1 MKTTNM
7 SADREG

>member
-7 SADREG
+7 S